1 MNKALIAVLAVAV
14 MTTGCAHRQ
23 VRANPDAVYV
33 QGIIVDGKNR
43 DREAIIR
50 DGNECAGI
58 AAETAPAEKA
68 VGGAVAGAVIGAL
81 LGAVTY
87 RAGGLSGN
95 NGAGYGAAAGAIG
108 GSAGGAARGAAEYR
122 VVLRN
127 CMIGRGHAPLN

>member
-1 MNKALIAVLAVAV
+1 MDKALIVVLGIAV
-14 MTTGCAHRQ
+14 MTSGCAHRQ

-33 QGIIVDGKNR
+33 QGIILDGKDR
-43 DREAIIR
+43 DKEAIVR

-58 AAETAPAEKA
+58 AAATAPGDKA
-68 VGGAVAGAVIGAL
+68 VAGAVAGAVVGAL
-81 LGAVTY
+81 IGAVTY

-95 NGAGYGAAAGAIG
+95 SGAGYGAAAGAIG
-108 GSAGGAARGAAEYR
+108 GTAGGAARGAAEYR